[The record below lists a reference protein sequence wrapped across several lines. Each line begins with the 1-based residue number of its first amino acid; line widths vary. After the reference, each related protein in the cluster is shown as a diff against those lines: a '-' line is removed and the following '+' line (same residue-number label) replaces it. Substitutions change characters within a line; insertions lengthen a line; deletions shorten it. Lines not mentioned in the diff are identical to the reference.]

1 MAQEKVF
8 DVLMVCHLHLLTTK
22 PTLLPS
28 ALKEEVKTK
37 IHKEYCNITDVVV
50 EHFYRAHDG
59 SCYLFKIAPNA
70 GSFENPR
77 FLEEYFP
84 KLDSLVLSGANL
96 NNDAAKIL
104 AKLLERRKTLLTS
117 LRELDVSRN
126 KIQVDGLLALVNDF
140 VLATDRPPVFPF
152 TLNWA
157 EQNHTLNPNHIS
169 RRLHLACLHSQIPLN
184 ISRITSH
191 GLVQERVFKVSP
203 ALKAVHPD
211 ASIAAL
217 PDGCHCS
224 SADTQLQ
231 NDMVDAMKLTP
242 QTTGSIGQTVEV
254 ASPDTVQLQCIAQLL
269 VNFREEVES
278 RVGNQNVARF
288 LQAALSRGALKVLL
302 GTVAC
307 ITVVTLGP
315 MHEGQPKDQPVQR
328 RALYLESQ
336 VAGHQASTTSN
347 RSRPSAGL

>member
-1 MAQEKVF
+1 
-8 DVLMVCHLHLLTTK
+8 
-22 PTLLPS
+22 
-28 ALKEEVKTK
+28 
-37 IHKEYCNITDVVV
+37 
-50 EHFYRAHDG
+50 
-59 SCYLFKIAPNA
+59 
-70 GSFENPR
+70 
-77 FLEEYFP
+77 
-84 KLDSLVLSGANL
+84 
-96 NNDAAKIL
+96 
-104 AKLLERRKTLLTS
+104 
-117 LRELDVSRN
+117 
-126 KIQVDGLLALVNDF
+126 
-140 VLATDRPPVFPF
+140 
-152 TLNWA
+152 LNWA
-157 EQNHTLNPNHIS
+157 EQNHIS
-169 RRLHLACLHSQIPLN
+169 RRLHLASLRSQIPLN

-191 GLVQERVFKVSP
+191 GPIDVLVQERVDLQVDDGGVRFMFKVQTVEVADRLQYVVDGEMAPQVQAINEAVADVGGGADEPAEDEREGGRESEERVFKVSP
-203 ALKAVHPD
+203 ALEAVHPD
-211 ASIAAL
+211 E
-217 PDGCHCS
+217 S
-224 SADTQLQ
+224 SPLLVEVDRSVDRGVLYRT
-231 NDMVDAMKLTP
+231 ND
-242 QTTGSIGQTVEV
+242 SIGQTVEV